1 MLLEKVRNNRR
12 AQLLIGFVIGI
23 FFGFFLQKGHVT
35 TYEAIFGQLLLKDF
49 TVLKIMLTAIV
60 TGMVGVYALRAM
72 GLVSLN
78 IKPGSWGTSGIG
90 GLIFGVGLAILGY
103 CPGTSAGATGQ
114 GALDA
119 LVGGI
124 GGMIAG
130 GMIYTRIYP
139 RVSKGI
145 HRWGDFGQMTL
156 TELLNIQIP
165 AVMLGL
171 TVCVILLFT
180 ALEFAGL

>member
-1 MLLEKVRNNRR
+1 MLLEKVRNNRT
-12 AQLLIGFVIGI
+12 AQLLTGFVIGI

-49 TVLKIMLTAIV
+49 TVLKVMLTAIV

-72 GLVSLN
+72 GLVSLD

-103 CPGTSAGATGQ
+103 CPGTSAGAAGQ

-139 RVSKGI
+139 RVSEGI
-145 HRWGDFGQMTL
+145 HRRGDFGQLTL
-156 TELLNIQIP
+156 DELLSIQTP
-165 AVMLGL
+165 AVMSGL
-171 TVCVILLFT
+171 AVCVVLLFT
-180 ALEFAGL
+180 ALEFAGF